1 MLYNHF
7 KTALRNLWKNS
18 FFSLLNILGLAV
30 GLAAFLLILQ
40 YVSFERSYD
49 TFHADSDQ
57 IYRVQLN
64 QYQEGELLFASSENY
79 PGVGPALQ
87 ADIPE
92 VLSYAR
98 LYNLGAKNNM
108 VVTWDDAPN
117 GPIQFKHRRLL
128 YADSSFLTM
137 FSYPW
142 VAGDPSTALDAPF
155 SMVISE
161 SYAKKYFGEEE
172 AIGKMLHMKD
182 DDYND
187 ELCKVTG
194 VFKDVPQNAHLKFDI
209 LISYKTLFARG
220 DWAPGRYHA
229 SWGRKDMYTYIKV
242 REGTDI
248 AALEAKFLPIIE
260 KNNPDLAAENRK
272 DELLL
277 QPISD
282 IHLYSSLT
290 DEPEANGNG
299 QFVSFM
305 LLIALFILL
314 IAYINY
320 INLATARSLE
330 RANEVGVRK
339 VLGAY
344 RSQLVRQFLLESTIV
359 NVVSMVI
366 AVILV
371 EISLPFFNQLTGQ
384 SIPAFGIWHQVWF
397 APVMLGLL
405 VLGSLLSGLYP
416 SFVLSSFRPVEVLNS
431 KYGNTSKGAILR
443 KILVV
448 FQFAASVFLIV
459 GTFIVYEQMDFMMN
473 QDLGFNPN
481 QTMVVERPGVSD
493 RDRQLRSKQIDSFT
507 EQAEKHSA
515 IHKVTR
521 SSTLLGKKMRFKTNV
536 HKYTDP
542 EDAGVPFTFSGIDYD
557 FVEAMEMKVLHGRN
571 FSKDFSTDIDTACM
585 LTLSGTKALGFEKP
599 EDALGQSL
607 SIPRFRWNA
616 IVVGVVNDY
625 HQESLKLQT
634 NPTMFYPTLHG
645 AEYYLFK
652 VNTADIPGV
661 LSHLEKIWGTS
672 FPGNPF
678 EYFFLDDYFNRQYQ
692 NEQRFGSLFAVF
704 AILAILVGCL
714 GLFGLSAF
722 TAQRRTKEIG
732 IRKVLG
738 ASVKDI
744 LLLLSKSFI
753 VLILIAN
760 VIAWPLVY
768 LVMHRW
774 LDAFAYRI
782 DISWTIFLLAG
793 GVVLFIALITIILQA
808 YKAAIRNPVTSLR
821 SE

>member
-1 MLYNHF
+1 MLRNHL

-30 GLAAFLLILQ
+30 GLAAFLLILL
-40 YVSFERSYD
+40 YVNIEWSYD
-49 TFHADSDQ
+49 QFHTDSEQ
-57 IYRVQLN
+57 LYRVQLN
-64 QYQEGELLFASSENY
+64 QYQDGELLFASSENY
-79 PGVGPALQ
+79 PGVGPALK
-87 ADIPE
+87 AELPE
-92 VLSYAR
+92 VLEYAR

-128 YADSSFLTM
+128 YADSTFLTM

-142 VAGDPSTALDAPF
+142 VAGNPETALEAPY

-161 SYAKKYFGEEE
+161 SFAKKYFGEEE
-172 AIGKMLHMKD
+172 ALGKMLHMKD

-194 VFKDVPQNAHLKFDI
+194 VFKDVPLNTHLKFDI
-209 LISYKTLFARG
+209 LISYNTLYARG
-220 DWAPGRYHA
+220 EWAPGRYHA

-242 REGTDI
+242 RPGTDI
-248 AALEAKFLPIIE
+248 AALEAKFPPIIE
-260 KNNPDLAAENRK
+260 KNNPELSERNRK

-277 QPISD
+277 QPVTD
-282 IHLYSSLT
+282 IHLYSDLT

-359 NVVSMVI
+359 NIVSLVLAM
-366 AVILV
+366 ILV
-371 EISLPFFNQLTGQ
+371 EVALPFFNQLTGQ
-384 SIPAFGIWHQVWF
+384 AIPAFGIWQTVWF
-397 APVMLGLL
+397 VPVIIGLL
-405 VLGSLLSGLYP
+405 MAGSLLSGLYP

-431 KYGNTSKGAILR
+431 KYGNAGKGAFLR
-443 KILVV
+443 KMLVV
-448 FQFAASVFLIV
+448 FQFGASVFLII
-459 GTFIVYEQMDFMMN
+459 GTFIVYQQMDFMLN
-473 QDLGFNPN
+473 QDLGFNPK
-481 QTMVVERPGVSD
+481 QTLVVERPGISA
-493 RDRQLRSKQIDSFT
+493 RDRQLRGQQIDSFT
-507 EQAEKHSA
+507 EQADQHAA
-515 IHKVTR
+515 INKVTR
-521 SSTLLGKKMRFKTNV
+521 SSTLLGKKMRFKTDV
-536 HKYTDP
+536 HKYSEP
-542 EDAGVPFTFSGIDYD
+542 ENTGVTFTFSGIDYD
-557 FVEAMEMKVLHGRN
+557 FLEAMEMKVIAGRN
-571 FSKDFSTDIDTACM
+571 FSKDFTTDIDTACM
-585 LTLSGTKALGFEKP
+585 LTVSGAKALGFENP
-599 EDALGQSL
+599 EDALNQSL

-625 HQESLKLQT
+625 HQESLKLEM
-634 NPTMFYPTLHG
+634 NPTLFYPTLHG
-645 AEYYLFK
+645 AEYYLMK

-661 LSHLEKIWGTS
+661 ISHLEKTWEAA

-678 EYFFLDDYFNRQYQ
+678 EYFFLDDYFNKQYK
-692 NEQRFGSLFAVF
+692 NEQRFGRLFAVF
-704 AILAILVGCL
+704 AILAIMVGCL

-738 ASVKDI
+738 ASVRDI
-744 LLLLSKSFI
+744 LVLLSKDFM
-753 VLILIAN
+753 VLILLAN
-760 VIAWPLVY
+760 IIAWPIVW
-768 LVMHRW
+768 VIMRKW
-774 LDAFAYRI
+774 LDIFAYRI
-782 DISWTIFLLAG
+782 EIPWMMFLLAG
-793 GVVLFIALITIILQA
+793 IVVVVIALVTISLQA
-808 YKAAIRNPVTSLR
+808 YKAATSNPVTALR
-821 SE
+821 AE